1 MDAIK
6 QPPKTEEVANSNLSK
21 RFVELLS
28 KYFLLFATV
37 VLLIGFSII
46 EPKFFSGITIL
57 SILVT
62 ASLSGTLAIGMMYAL
77 IVGEMNF
84 AIGAQATV
92 AAAIVGSLMANKGFP
107 YPVAILCGVAFP
119 LLMGLIAIA
128 LNIKIGVPTFI
139 ATLALAPFAN
149 GLTIIFTNN
158 KVFYSDNWPNT
169 VIGEIGQRM
178 LGPIPLLVIV
188 FFILVILTWLLLDY
202 TRLGRYMFAVGTS
215 PTASMQVGIKVNHI
229 KIFGFLLSSLVVAF
243 AGIMIASREYKVW
256 PTMGDESMMEAIAIA
271 MLSATFF
278 RPGRFNIQGILVAS
292 FFVTAIYVGIRM
304 IGGLLEI
311 RYLVQGVTFILAVGF
326 IARTRKEGLP
336 AVKFGR

>member
-1 MDAIK
+1 METIN
-6 QPPKTEEVANSNLSK
+6 QPPKTEEGGNSMLK
-21 RFVELLS
+21 KFFTEQFS
-28 KYFLLFATV
+28 KYFLLIATF

-46 EPKFFSGITIL
+46 QPKFLSGITVL
-57 SILVT
+57 SIFTT
-62 ASLSGTLAIGMMYAL
+62 AALSGTLAIGMMYAL

-92 AAAIVGSLMANKGFP
+92 AAAIVGSLMAIKGFP

-119 LLMGLIAIA
+119 LLMGLIGIV

-139 ATLALAPFAN
+139 ATLSLAPFAN

-169 VIGEIGQRM
+169 AIGVIGQKMIG
-178 LGPIPLLVIV
+178 PVPLLVIV
-188 FFILVILTWLLLDY
+188 FFVIVIITWILLDY
-202 TRLGRYMFAVGTS
+202 TRFGRYMFAVGTS
-215 PTASMQVGIKVNHI
+215 RTASMQVGINVNRI
-229 KIFGFLLSSLVVAF
+229 KIIGFLVSSVIVAF

-256 PTMGDESMMEAIAIA
+256 PSMGDESMMEAIAIA

-278 RPGRFNIQGILVAS
+278 RPGRFNIQGVLVAS

-304 IGGLLEI
+304 IGAPLEI

-336 AVKFGR
+336 AVQFGR